1 MKTMTM
7 GTLGKPLSFSR
18 CEIDEVGGVSWKA
31 LASPPPV
38 HDSAVVIV
46 DPIDKSDLPNR
57 SQSSKVLA
65 LNESPANFL
74 IL

>member
-1 MKTMTM
+1 MI
-7 GTLGKPLSFSR
+7 KPSSNQAELPGIAVI
-18 CEIDEVGGVSWKA
+18 E

-65 LNESPANFL
+65 LNESPVNFL